1 MVNDVNKLKAAITN
15 LENQAGKVK
24 EFSGVLHAV
33 NEARI
38 EIDET
43 KDVLKENAN
52 DTKQFLN
59 DSRSSF
65 DQLNIC
71 INSLE
76 ERLGKIEQ
84 NQIEARIEI
93 DETKDVLKENAKD
106 TKQFLNDS
114 RSSFNQLNICVDY
127 LEERLGKI
135 EQNQIELRE
144 SINSLDIVSPE
155 DLVKLKGEIG
165 FVVTENVDSLK
176 RHIEVITSQSK
187 EKLSSRMTLIAL
199 ISVGTIIGIGIL
211 I

>member
-165 FVVTENVDSLK
+165 FVVTENMDGLK

-199 ISVGTIIGIGIL
+199 ISVGSIIGIGAL

>member
-71 INSLE
+71 VNS
-76 ERLGKIEQ
+76 
-84 NQIEARIEI
+84 
-93 DETKDVLKENAKD
+93 
-106 TKQFLNDS
+106 
-114 RSSFNQLNICVDY
+114 

-199 ISVGTIIGIGIL
+199 ISVGTIIGIGVL

>member
-15 LENQAGKVK
+15 LENQGGKVK

-33 NEARI
+33 N
-38 EIDET
+38 
-43 KDVLKENAN
+43 
-52 DTKQFLN
+52 
-59 DSRSSF
+59 
-65 DQLNIC
+65 
-71 INSLE
+71 
-76 ERLGKIEQ
+76 
-84 NQIEARIEI
+84 EARIEI

-199 ISVGTIIGIGIL
+199 ISVGTIIGIGVL

>member
-1 MVNDVNKLKAAITN
+1 MGISDITANNKALCSRV
-15 LENQAGKVK
+15 G
-24 EFSGVLHAV
+24 F
-33 NEARI
+33 

-52 DTKQFLN
+52 DIKQFLN

-71 INSLE
+71 VNSLE

>member
-71 INSLE
+71 VNSLE

-199 ISVGTIIGIGIL
+199 ISVGTIIGIGVL

>member
-71 INSLE
+71 VNSLE

-165 FVVTENVDSLK
+165 FVVTENMDGLK

-199 ISVGTIIGIGIL
+199 ISVGTIIGIGVL